1 MQTKL
6 IEKIRNN
13 TRAIT
18 LYSDK
23 DGVYYVS
30 EKNGIVF
37 KTVSFQS
44 LTNALEY
51 FNILSER
58 FHNESK

>member
-1 MQTKL
+1 MNNEL
-6 IEKIRNN
+6 ISKIHNN
-13 TRAIT
+13 TKAIT

-23 DGVYYVS
+23 YGVYYVS

-51 FNILSER
+51 FNILSEM